1 MISARGHLVDLSEGG
16 CRLAFRRHVEAQLAA
31 RVRLELAGRALWFPV
46 TTRYVVS
53 EADRWIVGC
62 AFGRLT
68 TKQQDALRAV
78 LFELSLPPEA
88 CRSEPASD

>member
-16 CRLAFRRHVEAQLAA
+16 CRLSFRRHVEAQLAA
-31 RVRLELAGRALWFPV
+31 RVRLELAGKALWFPV

-68 TKQQDALRAV
+68 TKQQNALRAV
-78 LFELSLPPEA
+78 LFELSLPPD
-88 CRSEPASD
+88 ASGADPGSA